1 MTTIPASNTYT
12 FGLLV
17 KSWATGL
24 DYFTAA
30 ASSALPSTSPTTA
43 VGNAIWAL
51 PPLGKVSVPLS
62 SGTGSATISA
72 VGMTW
77 GAFASLLHSTNNVAS
92 LGQIANPFGATNVVI
107 VQGDDS
113 DTMVLRL
120 PGSLRLQASEKA
132 FLDGS
137 STYAIADFYDDLF
150 TARGWTAPKVAA
162 PVTAAADILKLSANR
177 VGDYT
182 MSSCDN

>member
-24 DYFTAA
+24 DYLSAANATAPPGA
-30 ASSALPSTSPTTA
+30 SPTTA

-51 PPLGKVSVPLS
+51 PQMGTVSVSLS
-62 SGTGSATISA
+62 DGTGSANIGA
-72 VGMTW
+72 VGMSW
-77 GAFASLLHSTNNVAS
+77 GAFASLLHNASNVAH
-92 LGQIANPFGATNVVI
+92 LGQIANPFGAANVVI

-113 DTMVLRL
+113 NTMVLRL
-120 PGSLRLQASEKA
+120 PGRLRLQASEKA
-132 FLDGS
+132 FLDGT
-137 STYAIADFYDDLF
+137 STYTIADFYNDLF
-150 TARGWTAPKVAA
+150 RARGWTAPSVAT
-162 PVTAAADILKLSANR
+162 PMTAAADILKLSANR